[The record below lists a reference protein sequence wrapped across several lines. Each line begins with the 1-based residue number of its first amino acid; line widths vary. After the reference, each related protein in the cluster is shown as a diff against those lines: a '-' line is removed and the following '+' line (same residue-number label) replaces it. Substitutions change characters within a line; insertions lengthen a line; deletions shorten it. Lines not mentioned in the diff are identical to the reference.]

1 MPVLFHEN
9 VSLSDILN
17 FFLNLMHKE
26 CTMYVHNIVIWIQ
39 KFEYLSKFALLRR
52 YRVIGYCYF
61 MRGSRKS
68 FGGGGE
74 GVGVRV
80 IIVFSRGRE
89 SEFLLNMNLLYLIS
103 SKGFGVGWEGGWGWG
118 VRTPGR
124 PLDRSCRLP

>member
-1 MPVLFHEN
+1 MKMLVCQ
-9 VSLSDILN
+9 DILI

-80 IIVFSRGRE
+80 LIVFSRGRE

-103 SKGFGVGWEGGWGWG
+103 SKGFGVGWEGGG

>member
-1 MPVLFHEN
+1 
-9 VSLSDILN
+9 
-17 FFLNLMHKE
+17 
-26 CTMYVHNIVIWIQ
+26 MYVHNIVIWIQ

-74 GVGVRV
+74 GEGVGVRV

-103 SKGFGVGWEGGWGWG
+103 SKGFGVGWEGGWGG
-118 VRTPGR
+118 SGPPAALLIVHVDYLREKLIGFGKYAYQKR
-124 PLDRSCRLP
+124 RHSQALPT